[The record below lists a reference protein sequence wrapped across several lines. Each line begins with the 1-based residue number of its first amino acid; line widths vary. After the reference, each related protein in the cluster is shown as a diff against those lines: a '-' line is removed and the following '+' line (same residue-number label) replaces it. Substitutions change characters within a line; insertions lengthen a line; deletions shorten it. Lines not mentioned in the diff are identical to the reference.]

1 MDTEYL
7 YTLFKSQGIVT
18 TDSRNCPPGSLFFAL
33 RGTSFDGTKFASQA
47 LSAGCSYA
55 VVDDPSVAV
64 DSRYLLVDDV
74 LQALQAL
81 ARHHRREWGGT
92 VVGITGTN
100 GKTTT
105 KELMSACL
113 SRRYKVLATEG
124 NLNNSIGVPLTLLR
138 LDSSHE
144 MAVIEMGASHPGDIA
159 ELVDIAEPDFGLI
172 TNVGRGH
179 LLGFGSFEGV
189 VDTKCE
195 LYDFLRTHGGKVF
208 LRHEDEILSQRAVGL
223 VAAEYGI
230 TPGLFVS
237 GHLENSAPYL
247 SFSFVVGKEHFDV
260 DTKLIGSYNLPNALA
275 AAAVASYF
283 DVQPS
288 DIVAALSAY
297 EPHNKRSQLIRTS
310 RNTLI
315 VDAYNANPTSMG
327 AALDNFCAAELPCKM
342 AILGDMGELGNE
354 SEAEHRRVVERLAGE
369 SGIEILWVGS
379 EFMKAAGG
387 MTCFSDTEALI
398 DFLKAS
404 VITGRTILIKG
415 SRFMKLEKCIDYL

>member
-1 MDTEYL
+1 MDTESL

-33 RGTSFDGTKFASQA
+33 RGTSFDGNKFASQA

-223 VAAEYGI
+223 V
-230 TPGLFVS
+230 
-237 GHLENSAPYL
+237 
-247 SFSFVVGKEHFDV
+247 GKEHFDV

>member
-1 MDTEYL
+1 MDTESL

-18 TDSRNCPPGSLFFAL
+18 TDSRNCLPGSLFFAL
-33 RGTSFDGTKFASQA
+33 RGTSFDGNKFASQA

-144 MAVIEMGASHPGDIA
+144 MAVLEMGASHPGDIA

-172 TNVGRGH
+172 TNVGRGD
-179 LLGFGSFEGV
+179 LL
-189 VDTKCE
+189 
-195 LYDFLRTHGGKVF
+195 
-208 LRHEDEILSQRAVGL
+208 
-223 VAAEYGI
+223 
-230 TPGLFVS
+230 
-237 GHLENSAPYL
+237 
-247 SFSFVVGKEHFDV
+247 
-260 DTKLIGSYNLPNALA
+260 
-275 AAAVASYF
+275 
-283 DVQPS
+283 
-288 DIVAALSAY
+288 
-297 EPHNKRSQLIRTS
+297 
-310 RNTLI
+310 
-315 VDAYNANPTSMG
+315 
-327 AALDNFCAAELPCKM
+327 
-342 AILGDMGELGNE
+342 
-354 SEAEHRRVVERLAGE
+354 
-369 SGIEILWVGS
+369 
-379 EFMKAAGG
+379 
-387 MTCFSDTEALI
+387 
-398 DFLKAS
+398 
-404 VITGRTILIKG
+404 
-415 SRFMKLEKCIDYL
+415 